1 MANSRSSVIDIDH
14 GYKTFMEGMRRLEA
28 GPSVKVGF
36 LEGQKDQRDDGEP
49 TNVEIAIWAEFGTR
63 TEPERSFMRST
74 MDEHRDEY
82 QKLAERLSVAV
93 AQGKMDEKRA
103 LGLIGERVAADIRKK
118 ILSNIP
124 PENAPSTLAAKYP
137 KARTLVVSGQLAGA
151 LTYEVDLS
159 GDAGDQK

>member
-1 MANSRSSVIDIDH
+1 
-14 GYKTFMEGMRRLEA
+14 
-28 GPSVKVGF
+28 
-36 LEGQKDQRDDGEP
+36 
-49 TNVEIAIWAEFGTR
+49 
-63 TEPERSFMRST
+63 MRST

-124 PENAPSTLAAKYP
+124 PGNASSTLAAKYP
-137 KARTLVVSGQLAGA
+137 KTRTLVVSGQLAGA
-151 LTYEVDLS
+151 LTYDVDLS
-159 GDAGDQK
+159 GDDGDQK